1 MPVVTILNEQK
12 IVYVH
17 TPKVASMTLI
27 DITHTLAGI
36 ERSARN
42 PRKIKMARKKH
53 YISQLSRTF

>member
-17 TPKVASMTLI
+17 TPKVASTTLI

-42 PRKIKMARKKH
+42 PRKMARKKH